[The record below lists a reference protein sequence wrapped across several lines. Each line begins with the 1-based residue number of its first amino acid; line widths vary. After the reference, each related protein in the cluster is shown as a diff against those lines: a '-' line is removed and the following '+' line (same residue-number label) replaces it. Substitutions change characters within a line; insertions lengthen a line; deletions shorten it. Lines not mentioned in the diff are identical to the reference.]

1 MQKNAKIYEEVLYKW
16 IPLSFTLRY
25 HSRKYILHNV
35 ATRHHTDKYIPWK
48 FSSYKNTPQHI
59 PYYITEAMLGQV
71 DHGSNDINKFYIMFI
86 WLRFKVT
93 LQDIQYICSKEIL
106 MCELTN
112 VNMCEIPLRRDQ
124 LHCDHQKLNLLNKT
138 LHDNNALHLCL
149 FFKRKLR
156 FSLLP
161 FVSSSF
167 INLFVRIILL
177 FSFTLM

>member
-112 VNMCEIPLRRDQ
+112 VNIVKFHSEEINCIVTIKSLICLIKLFTIITLCICVYFLRENYGF
-124 LHCDHQKLNLLNKT
+124 HY
-138 LHDNNALHLCL
+138 
-149 FFKRKLR
+149 
-156 FSLLP
+156 SLL
-161 FVSSSF
+161 FH
-167 INLFVRIILL
+167 LAL
-177 FSFTLM
+177 